1 MKKEIKW
8 GIIGCGG
15 IANKFAESTLAV
27 DGAKV
32 IAAASRTPGKAT
44 AFAKKHQIEN
54 SYSDYSELLNNRE
67 VDAVYVATTHNF
79 HYENTRQALLANKP
93 VLCEKPFT
101 INAPEMRVLI
111 ELAER
116 KKLFMMEAMW
126 TRFLP
131 AVVQVRKWLAEDSI
145 GSIKQ
150 IRATFGFHFPF
161 DSEHRLFNP
170 DLAGGAVLDAGIY
183 PLSFANMVMK
193 QKPIEIKAIGEI
205 GATGVDEQSSYLLRY
220 ESGCI
225 ALLNSALN
233 ALTAS
238 RAEVIGTKGRIT
250 IPENFLNAQEAWLE
264 VKDQEPIKK
273 DFPVG
278 NKIGFKFEIEAA
290 SDCIRYG
297 LLENEI
303 MPLSDSLQLMEI
315 IDEIKYQ
322 LGLVYA
328 NDKLWLPEY

>member
-1 MKKEIKW
+1 MRKEIKW

-15 IANKFAESTLAV
+15 IANKFAESTIAV
-27 DGAKV
+27 DGARV
-32 IAAASRTPGKAT
+32 IAAASRTPGKAA
-44 AFAKKHQIEN
+44 AFAKKHQIEK
-54 SYSDYSELLNNRE
+54 SYSDYSELFKNKE

-79 HYENTRQALLANKP
+79 HYENTRQALQANKP

-101 INAPEMRVLI
+101 VNASEMRALI

-116 KKLFMMEAMW
+116 KQLFIMEAMW

-131 AVVQVRKWLAEDSI
+131 AIIQVRNWLAEDLI
-145 GSIKQ
+145 GPIKQ
-150 IRATFGFHFPF
+150 IRATFGFNFPF

-193 QKPIEIKAIGEI
+193 QMPVEVKAVGEI

-220 ESGCI
+220 ESGCL

-233 ALTAS
+233 AWTAS
-238 RAEVIGTKGRIT
+238 RAEVIGTKGRIM

-264 VKDQEPIKK
+264 VKGHESIKK
-273 DFPVG
+273 KFPVG
-278 NKIGFKFEIEAA
+278 NKIGFKFEVKAA
-290 SDCIRYG
+290 SDSIRNG
-297 LLENEI
+297 FLENDI
-303 MPLSDSLQLMEI
+303 MPLADSLQLMEI
-315 IDEIKYQ
+315 IDEIKNQ

-328 NDKLWLPEY
+328 NDKRWSSDY